1 MDKKALRKAVF
12 AERDTQ
18 SREVIAT
25 KSKAVQEKLFQLEE
39 FKNAKTV
46 MIYTA
51 MRGEVETK
59 GIFLEARKQGKK
71 VVVPISQLATRTLL
85 LSELRDYD
93 NELYIATFDVPEPK
107 AEFIRPVEHSEVDL
121 VIVPGVGFDENGN
134 RLGYGGGFYDRFLA
148 GLKPEVSAV
157 AICYELQLR
166 NDLVAE
172 EHDLPMDWVITE
184 KRAIK
189 TPGRQK

>member
-1 MDKKALRKAVF
+1 MDKKALRKAIF

-18 SREVIAT
+18 PREVIAE
-25 KSKAVQEKLFQLEE
+25 KSKAIQEKLFQLEE
-39 FKNAKTV
+39 FKKSKTV

-59 GIFLEARKQGKK
+59 GIFEEARQQGKK
-71 VVVPISQLATRTLL
+71 VVVPISQLADRSLL

-107 AEFIRPVEHSEVDL
+107 AEFVRPVEHSEVDI
-121 VIVPGVGFDENGN
+121 VIVPGVGFDVHGN

-148 GLKPEVSAV
+148 GLRRDVSAV

-189 TPGRQK
+189 TQGR